1 MIDLRIVKYIKNTI
15 LDECTVRSLFFMP
28 IHDQMN
34 AGESNGIWKKEMMEG
49 LLVADSTTA
58 ILRPEMTSDPWI
70 EMMDSEGN
78 NPEADENIRG
88 EWTEECEETF
98 QSVASSE
105 KDQFVIF
112 EQETGAK
119 RTLAKDEIIAKFRED
134 RIRNKVGFTIVNEDE
149 DIKNNEN

>member
-1 MIDLRIVKYIKNTI
+1 MDVTFYRPKYGYNMMVSVE
-15 LDECTVRSLFFMP
+15 DE
-28 IHDQMN
+28 MN
-34 AGESNGIWKKEMMEG
+34 AGETNGIWKKEMMEG

-98 QSVASSE
+98 QSIASSE

-112 EQETGAK
+112 EQDSGAK

-134 RIRNKVGFTIVNEDE
+134 RIRNKIGFTVVDEEDA
-149 DIKNNEN
+149 DKAAQN

>member
-1 MIDLRIVKYIKNTI
+1 MVSVE
-15 LDECTVRSLFFMP
+15 DE
-28 IHDQMN
+28 MN
-34 AGESNGIWKKEMMEG
+34 AGETNGIWKKEMMEG

-98 QSVASSE
+98 QSIASSE

-112 EQETGAK
+112 EQDSGAK

-134 RIRNKVGFTIVNEDE
+134 RIRNKIGFTVVDEEDA
-149 DIKNNEN
+149 DKAAQN

>member
-1 MIDLRIVKYIKNTI
+1 MDVTFHRPKYGYNMMVSVE
-15 LDECTVRSLFFMP
+15 DE
-28 IHDQMN
+28 MN
-34 AGESNGIWKKEMMEG
+34 AGETNGIWKKEMMEG

-98 QSVASSE
+98 QSIASSE

-112 EQETGAK
+112 EQDSGAK

-134 RIRNKVGFTIVNEDE
+134 RIRNKIGFTVVDEEDA
-149 DIKNNEN
+149 DKAAQN